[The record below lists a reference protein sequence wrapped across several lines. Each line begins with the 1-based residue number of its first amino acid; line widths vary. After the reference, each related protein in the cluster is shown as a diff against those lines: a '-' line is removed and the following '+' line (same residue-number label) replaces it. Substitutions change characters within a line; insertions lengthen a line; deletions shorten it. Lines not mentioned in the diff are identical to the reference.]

1 MRVSWAMGTAVVLAG
16 VLLCGCSGGASGSSG
31 TTPPQM
37 QTAAPTFSSS
47 TAFTS
52 PGPQNGAMLVSL
64 GFTTPGSLIYYTVD
78 GSTPTPSSTRYTAP
92 FLVSSNLTVKAIAQ
106 ASGYLASNV
115 VSLALTPNIPQGTL
129 VWSDEFANSTGAN
142 AQPNPAIWMY
152 LTGADSNSSVDI
164 HCAYGS
170 GASPCNTAFPNSFV
184 GTDGYLHIVAQ
195 QPSTGVYTS
204 ARMQTQGLFSFQY
217 GRLEARIWVPE
228 GQGIW
233 PAFWLEGNNSAT
245 VGWPGCGE
253 MDVMERINAGGLPPT
268 GTQSNPAP
276 GTTDWNEGSIHGAG
290 FTGGNLGSTFDFTGG
305 QTAAGWHTYGMI
317 KTANSIAYYVDD
329 PAHPYVTF
337 TPSSIAGL
345 SGSVWPFDN
354 GQGNYII
361 LNIAVGGSWP
371 GAPNASSVFPST
383 MLVDYVR
390 VYTN

>member
-142 AQPNPAIWMY
+142 AHRIRR
-152 LTGADSNSSVDI
+152 
-164 HCAYGS
+164 S
-170 GASPCNTAFPNSFV
+170 GC
-184 GTDGYLHIVAQ
+184 I
-195 QPSTGVYTS
+195 
-204 ARMQTQGLFSFQY
+204 
-217 GRLEARIWVPE
+217 
-228 GQGIW
+228 
-233 PAFWLEGNNSAT
+233 
-245 VGWPGCGE
+245 
-253 MDVMERINAGGLPPT
+253 
-268 GTQSNPAP
+268 
-276 GTTDWNEGSIHGAG
+276 
-290 FTGGNLGSTFDFTGG
+290 
-305 QTAAGWHTYGMI
+305 
-317 KTANSIAYYVDD
+317 
-329 PAHPYVTF
+329 
-337 TPSSIAGL
+337 
-345 SGSVWPFDN
+345 
-354 GQGNYII
+354 
-361 LNIAVGGSWP
+361 
-371 GAPNASSVFPST
+371 
-383 MLVDYVR
+383 
-390 VYTN
+390 